1 MTLTQTQT
9 ILERLKEH
17 LALPWPDNV
26 SARERVVMVV
36 YPPSDERKLRRMIE
50 SGEFA
55 SEIKTTG
62 HGWVEHDLAPD
73 FSSWLANFEYR
84 DRYLG
89 KPERLWDDA
98 GNVRGLEEYLVA
110 KIAEAAKDMTA
121 NDALALVGG
130 GGLFGLH
137 SVSTLIERIE
147 SRVQGRLVIFFPGEH
162 DAKNN
167 SYRLLG
173 AKDGWGY
180 LAVPITC

>member
-1 MTLTQTQT
+1 MNLAQS

-17 LALPWPDNV
+17 LALPWPENV

-36 YPPSDERKLRRMIE
+36 YPPNDERKLRRLIE

-55 SEIKTTG
+55 NEIKTTG
-62 HGWVEHDLAPD
+62 HGWHEFDLAPE
-73 FSSWLANFEYR
+73 FSRWLAEYEYR

-89 KPERLWDDA
+89 RPERLWDDQ
-98 GNVRGLEEYLVA
+98 GNVRGLEEYLVN
-110 KIAEAAKDMTA
+110 KIAAATSELTR
-121 NDALALVGG
+121 NEVLALVGG

-147 SRVQGRLVIFFPGEH
+147 SHIPGRLVIFFPGEH

-180 LAVPITC
+180 LAVPLTC